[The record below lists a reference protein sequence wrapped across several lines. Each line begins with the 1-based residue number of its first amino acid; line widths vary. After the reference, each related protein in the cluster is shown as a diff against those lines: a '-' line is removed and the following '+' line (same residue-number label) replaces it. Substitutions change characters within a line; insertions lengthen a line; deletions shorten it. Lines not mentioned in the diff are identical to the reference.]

1 MRSYKR
7 TRTLVSEEQ
16 ADRCSFLLAENNF
29 DVKTG
34 VENGE
39 ISGLRS

>member
-1 MRSYKR
+1 MSYDYNQMSDYKV
-7 TRTLVSEEQ
+7 RTLG
-16 ADRCSFLLAENNF
+16 RSFLLAENNF

-39 ISGLRS
+39 IGGLRS